1 MKKPPLVALLCAGS
15 FTESAI
21 PRFRGLAARLGPV
34 KAASLRL
41 ASRFSNVLRAGHPV
55 NNYDEFPDCQLVIIT
70 VPDRE
75 AAAAIGELVQTGM
88 DWNGKSVVLLSDQL
102 ESSELAAL
110 AELGAATATLCAAAG
125 FDGRLL
131 IAEGDKMA
139 IRQIRPLI
147 EGGRAKLLSLPAGQ
161 KKFYLAAGVCTGP
174 LLASLLV
181 CTSECLKY
189 AGFAPSDAATIL
201 QVQVDKMT
209 RSFAAGGS
217 RRVFQDPAELQRY
230 MAELSG
236 KHGRIAEL
244 FELVRAP
251 LRPAKG

>member
-15 FTESAI
+15 FTDSAI

-34 KAASLRL
+34 KASSLRL
-41 ASRFSNVLRAGHPV
+41 ASRFANVLRAGHPV
-55 NNYDEFPDCQLVIIT
+55 NDYEEFRDCQLVIVM
-70 VPDRE
+70 VPDRD
-75 AAAAIGELVQTGM
+75 AAASIEELSKSGV
-88 DWNGKSVVLLSDQL
+88 DWNGKAVVLLSDRL
-102 ESSELAAL
+102 ESSELGSL
-110 AELGAATATLCAAAG
+110 AGLGALTATLCAVAG

-131 IAEGDKMA
+131 IAEGDRMA
-139 IRQIRPLI
+139 VRLVRPLI

-174 LLASLLV
+174 LLASLLL
-181 CTSECLKY
+181 CTSECLKF

-217 RRVFQDPAELQRY
+217 RRIYQDPAEVQRY
-230 MAELSG
+230 IAELSA
-236 KHGRIAEL
+236 KSGRIAEL
-244 FELVRAP
+244 FEICRAP
-251 LRPAKG
+251 LRPAKS